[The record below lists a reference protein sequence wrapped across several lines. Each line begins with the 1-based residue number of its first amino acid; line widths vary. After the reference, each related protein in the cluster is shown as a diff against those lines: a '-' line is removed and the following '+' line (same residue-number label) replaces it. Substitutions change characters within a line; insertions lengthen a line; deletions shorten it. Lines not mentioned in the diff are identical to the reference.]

1 MIRRLLPTLV
11 LFGGLLACV
20 RTQPALAYPT
30 SCQLM
35 TPSDVGAVLHVTV
48 KSGYRGSPAEGEGDL
63 CVYGGVAS
71 LIVLHTNLTKYNA
84 IIQNQAQL
92 GPVTSVPGLG
102 EKAAFTTTGQNKLVV
117 YAKGFIVEVW
127 VSTAAG
133 RTRDAAMSAAK
144 EFARLALSRL

>member
-1 MIRRLLPTLV
+1 
-11 LFGGLLACV
+11 
-20 RTQPALAYPT
+20 
-30 SCQLM
+30 M